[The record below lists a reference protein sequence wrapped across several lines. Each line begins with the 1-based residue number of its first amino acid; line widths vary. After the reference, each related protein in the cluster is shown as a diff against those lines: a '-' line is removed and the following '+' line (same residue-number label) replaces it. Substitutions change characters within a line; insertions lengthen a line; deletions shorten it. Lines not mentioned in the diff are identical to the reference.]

1 MASSLMLSRRGRS
14 VDDCSPFRH
23 TDVQPSCPVR
33 EIRAKL
39 TRRYKDGT
47 WRLFGERTERRE
59 SAGHQGILQWGEHG
73 LECDDDMGNAG
84 HRVRG
89 LSVDSEVVVLPKD
102 IRLIWPGGRI
112 ERWRVYL
119 GVECSVDDPAHGTS
133 WLWSEGHEGAKARSE
148 TSRGRPGHPPI
159 RPFIACLSYHFPSS
173 SSPLPLASP

>member
-1 MASSLMLSRRGRS
+1 MTVRRFATRMFSQVVPYERSERSSPGGIKMERGG
-14 VDDCSPFRH
+14 CLG
-23 TDVQPSCPVR
+23 R
-33 EIRAKL
+33 EQRGENQQ
-39 TRRYKDGT
+39 GT
-47 WRLFGERTERRE
+47 
-59 SAGHQGILQWGEHG
+59 QGILQWGEHG